1 MVYQM
6 NKSWFFSILFL
17 CLSSVISS
25 QELIVHHFNAN
36 REEVK
41 TDTLF
46 LGDLVIIG
54 HAKKGKNPHYFQGK
68 ITGIFD
74 DRQVVRVFDYARS
87 TRLVPIAG
95 KKIKIDE
102 IIALERLDEKEHRGR
117 ENRAIV
123 ARAGQFL
130 GSAIGGTAGDIIHA
144 GSTAGNI
151 ISDFASRQ
159 KLKTDRIRCEI
170 VDIEY

>member
-1 MVYQM
+1 M
-6 NKSWFFSILFL
+6 KTLLSLIALL
-17 CLSSVISS
+17 CLSTVGFS
-25 QELIVHHFNAN
+25 QELIVHHFNAA

-46 LGDLVIIG
+46 LGDLVVLG

-68 ITGIFD
+68 ITGIFN

-87 TRLVPIAG
+87 TRVVPIAG

-102 IIALERLDEKEHRGR
+102 IIAVERLDEKKHRGR

-123 ARAGQFL
+123 ATAGQFL
-130 GSAIGGTAGDIIHA
+130 GSAIGGTAGDVIYV

-151 ISDFASRQ
+151 ISDFASRV
-159 KLKTDRIRCEI
+159 KLKTERIRCEI

>member
-1 MVYQM
+1 MM
-6 NKSWFFSILFL
+6 KILFTLILFL
-17 CLSSVISS
+17 CLSSVVCS
-25 QELIVHHFNAN
+25 QELIVHHFNAKK
-36 REEVK
+36 EEVK

-46 LGDLVIIG
+46 LGDLVVLG

-68 ITGIFD
+68 ITGIFN

-95 KKIKIDE
+95 KKIMIDE
-102 IIALERLDEKEHRGR
+102 IIAVERLDEKEHRGR

-123 ARAGQFL
+123 ATAGQFL
-130 GSAIGGTAGDIIHA
+130 GSAIGGTTGDVIYA

-151 ISDFASRQ
+151 ISDFVSRE
-159 KLKTDRIRCEI
+159 KIKTERIRCEI

>member
-1 MVYQM
+1 M
-6 NKSWFFSILFL
+6 KTIFSLIVLL
-17 CLSSVISS
+17 GISSTVFS

-36 REEVK
+36 RKEIK

-46 LGDLVIIG
+46 LGDLVVLG

-68 ITGIFD
+68 ITGIFG

-87 TRLVPIAG
+87 TRVVPIAG
-95 KKIKIDE
+95 KKIEIDE
-102 IIALERLDEKEHRGR
+102 IIAVERLDEKKHRGR

-123 ARAGQFL
+123 ATSGQFL
-130 GSAIGGTAGDIIHA
+130 GQVIGGTAGDIISV

-159 KLKTDRIRCEI
+159 KISTERIRCEI

>member
-1 MVYQM
+1 MKV
-6 NKSWFFSILFL
+6 LFTL
-17 CLSSVISS
+17 GTLFWMSSFVHS
-25 QELIVHHFNAN
+25 QELIVHHFNAD
-36 REEVK
+36 RQEVE

-46 LGDLVIIG
+46 LGDLVVLG

-68 ITGIFD
+68 ITGIFK

-87 TRLVPIAG
+87 TRVVPIAG

-102 IIALERLDEKEHRGR
+102 IIAVERLDEKEHRGR

-123 ARAGQFL
+123 ATAGQFL
-130 GSAIGGTAGDIIHA
+130 GSSIGGTTGDVIFY

-151 ISDFASRQ
+151 ISDFVSRQ
-159 KLKTDRIRCEI
+159 KIKTDRIRCEI
-170 VDIEY
+170 IDSEY